1 MWWGGVESP
10 LRGFSGMETLGVGG
24 GSVGTGFIG
33 GIEVG
38 MGPGLDEFC
47 LRELTDSARDL
58 LVDTSACREAK
69 EGAGDGVLGGG
80 VLEDSPRSEGEETIS
95 WTRWARRF
103 DKDGP
108 LVEGEGGGPHRCPPS
123 SWIGTGLLQSEHLT
137 VGRSLDILPSAGLGG
152 GRREAIDDG
161 SCAPADQLGG
171 VSVGGGEQVGSDNGR
186 RIGD

>member
-1 MWWGGVESP
+1 MWGGAESP
-10 LRGFSGMETLGVGG
+10 LRGVSGMETLGVGK

-33 GIEVG
+33 GSG
-38 MGPGLDEFC
+38 TGGGTGLDELC

-58 LVDTSACREAK
+58 RADTSACREAN

-80 VLEDSPRSEGEETIS
+80 VLESSGRTVDEEAIS

-108 LVEGEGGGPHRCPPS
+108 LVEGEGGGAQMCSPS

-137 VGRSLDILPSAGLGG
+137 VGRSWDTLPPAGLGG
-152 GRREAIDDG
+152 GRREAMGNG
-161 SCAPADQLGG
+161 S
-171 VSVGGGEQVGSDNGR
+171 
-186 RIGD
+186 